1 MLTTSKKSQ
10 DKKYWGLAEDFR
22 DKHMEK
28 RIKRSVDVEKILDHY
43 KKGED
48 ITELAIRFGLKK
60 EKICQ
65 ILIDNKVDVTEET
78 KAILLSSITKS
89 KRQLNIRLNSTDDQL
104 LEEITQKINEKMLAT
119 SIGDIEF
126 SLPGG
131 LGLSKDHI
139 ARILLKDAI
148 KRLSITLSE

>member
-1 MLTTSKKSQ
+1 MAILDELNDALKEAMKTKEKAKLDAIRQVKS
-10 DKKYWGLAEDFR
+10 EIE
-22 DKHMEK
+22 EK
-28 RIKRSVDVEKILDHY
+28 RAE
-43 KKGED
+43 KGED

-131 LGLSKDHI
+131 LGLSKAHI

-148 KRLSITLSE
+148 KRLSSTLSE

>member
-10 DKKYWGLAEDFR
+10 
-22 DKHMEK
+22 
-28 RIKRSVDVEKILDHY
+28 
-43 KKGED
+43 
-48 ITELAIRFGLKK
+48 
-60 EKICQ
+60 
-65 ILIDNKVDVTEET
+65 
-78 KAILLSSITKS
+78 
-89 KRQLNIRLNSTDDQL
+89 RQLNIRLNSIDDQA
-104 LEEITQKINEKMLAT
+104 LEELTQKINEKMLAT

-131 LGLSKDHI
+131 LGLSKAHI